1 MFHRKIETYHAIY
14 LFFRYRHRQFYLL
27 LGVLVLILVLIPAA
41 PPGPAHSRDALFI
54 VGWGLTGPLKVFREQ
69 ALNDLPY
76 RMCSDVYRPF
86 ELGDRVI

>member
-27 LGVLVLILVLIPAA
+27 LGVLVLVLIPAA

-54 VGWGLTGPLKVFREQ
+54 VGWRLTGPLKVFREH
-69 ALNDLPY
+69 ALDNLPY
-76 RMCSDVYRPF
+76 RMRSDVYRPF